1 MTLDRNQHPSHS
13 TGYNILDFFKRA
25 IEKGKLAHGYL
36 FWGGGLEEM
45 KEAAFWLADFLKTS
59 PFDVL
64 YIIPKEDKKEIAI
77 NQIREARR
85 HLSLSPYNSLYKFAI
100 IDRAETMSDDAVHA
114 ILKTLEE
121 PSGNTVLILITQKPE
136 LLPKTVVSRLQE
148 IRFRPIPLNEIS
160 KDFINKDHIDLLNKP
175 LNDVFKKIEQIS
187 KAILAE
193 SKRDETEIFSLL
205 DSWLFWFREKLIEAE
220 SRPMSGSPNNL
231 VKIIKEIQK
240 TKDLISTTNINKRL
254 ALENLFLCIS
264 S

>member
-1 MTLDRNQHPSHS
+1 MTGDRNQS
-13 TGYNILDFFKRA
+13 ILEFFRRA
-25 IEKGKLAHGYL
+25 SKAGRLAHGYL

-59 PFDVL
+59 PFDIL
-64 YIIPKEDKKEIAI
+64 YIAPKEDKKEIAI

-121 PSGNTVLILITQKPE
+121 PLGNTVLILITTKPD
-136 LLPKTVVSRLQE
+136 LLLRTIVSRLQE
-148 IRFRPIPLNEIS
+148 IRFRPIPLNKIS

-187 KAILAE
+187 KEEA
-193 SKRDETEIFSLL
+193 EIFPLL
-205 DSWLFWFREKLIEAE
+205 DSWLFWFREKLIEAKFR
-220 SRPMSGSPNNL
+220 SMSGSPENF
-231 VKIIKEIQK
+231 VKILKEIQK

-254 ALENLFLCIS
+254 VLENLVLQIK
-264 S
+264 